1 MSKEKQITLKVDT
14 RTVVDLLHIL
24 DISTSGYSKDFAPER
39 IIRLRQVMDN
49 LNKELEKSFPN

>member
-14 RTVVDLLHIL
+14 KTAIDILHIL
-24 DISTSGYSKDFAPER
+24 DISTFGYSKEFAPER